1 MTSGPAE
8 AFTSSETPD
17 CVVVEKKPVKKEP
30 KEQKKGKKRPTKEE
44 RLEKALETAVK
55 KVVKVRRESEK
66 LFMDLEAKHMKSGCW
81 SCLGLVIHCWRST
94 VVSAGKGMDALL
106 DWL

>member
-55 KVVKVRRESEK
+55 KV
-66 LFMDLEAKHMKSGCW
+66 
-81 SCLGLVIHCWRST
+81 
-94 VVSAGKGMDALL
+94 
-106 DWL
+106 